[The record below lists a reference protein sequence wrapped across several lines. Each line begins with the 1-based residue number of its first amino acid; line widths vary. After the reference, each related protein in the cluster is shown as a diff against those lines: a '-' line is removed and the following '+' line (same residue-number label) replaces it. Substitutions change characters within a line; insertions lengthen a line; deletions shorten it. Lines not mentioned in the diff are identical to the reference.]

1 MKSITY
7 TATVNS
13 DHKAT
18 IDLLED
24 IQPGVYTLRVY
35 VEEQGQHA
43 LDNPFEGLPTVRAW
57 DWLRDVSLR
66 ACESIGF
73 RGHVGPISRWDHPKM
88 PINS

>member
-13 DHKAT
+13 DRKAT
-18 IDLLED
+18 IDLPED

-35 VEEQGQHA
+35 VEEQGDQA
-43 LDNPFEGLPTVRAW
+43 LENPFEGLPTVRAW

-66 ACESIGF
+66 REDMYGDEG
-73 RGHVGPISRWDHPKM
+73 R
-88 PINS
+88 